1 MTTTNYN
8 YTFPCDTVIGLTLTE
23 KREAVKALKA
33 SIAATVALRREN
45 KALLKVVRAEKAEAR
60 RVAAIAKAKA
70 KLDKLMAPAPVG
82 AKAIKANRKPSKA
95 VITKVTA

>member
-1 MTTTNYN
+1 MISTN